1 MPTPTDAALLPLD
14 AVERGFV
21 LGVLLLGTAEDGD
34 LTAPLLSPSRER
46 CAAALAAISAL
57 PRADRVR
64 VTGAMAREAMTAFP
78 AGIET
83 VNPEQLAAALAGESP
98 ATLALIARGA
108 PRAVQAAM
116 AMATGTRDGQGEGP
130 AASSELDATLVAE
143 LQRAALAP
151 IAALPPRS
159 DVTPER
165 RALALLEGPL
175 PALLA
180 ETTRLGAPAL
190 GRQLAD
196 AERDGLGAAELL
208 LAIAQRLSPALGRA
222 LLDAAVTRQRERT
235 MPPSRPVPSSLRH
248 HRR

>member
-46 CAAALAAISAL
+46 CAAALAAIGAL

-64 VTGAMAREAMTAFP
+64 VTSAMAREAMAAFHD
-78 AGIET
+78 GIET
-83 VNPEQLAAALAGESP
+83 VNPEQLAAVLAGESP

-108 PRAVQAAM
+108 PRAVQAAL
-116 AMATGTRDGQGEGP
+116 AKATAGDGDGAGRP
-130 AASSELDATLVAE
+130 APGELDAALVAE
-143 LQRAALAP
+143 LQRAVLAP

-159 DVTPER
+159 DRPPER
-165 RALALLEGPL
+165 RALALLDGPL

-180 ETTRLGAPAL
+180 EATRLGAPAL
-190 GRQLAD
+190 GRLLAD
-196 AERDGLGAAELL
+196 AERDGLGTAEVL
-208 LAIAQRLSPALGRA
+208 LAVAQRLSPALGRA
-222 LLDAAVTRQRERT
+222 LLDAAVTRQRERAT
-235 MPPSRPVPSSLRH
+235 VPARPGPLSGAP
-248 HRR
+248 RRSP